1 MIKGDVFDKQYFPS
15 NTFALFINTFL
26 DSKCGIINGYK
37 NSMSMTNT
45 TNQITVSS
53 GAACIKGRFLRE
65 NSSTTLSVSY
75 QNNTFCRLVIE
86 IDLDKVNT
94 AAELNQVYYKII
106 ASESNYPTLT
116 QTDIVNNESGIY
128 QYELAK
134 FKANSNGISDFQ
146 DTRTFIDYNSIY
158 SHIDDVIDALVA
170 GGVTATQVSYS
181 NTNSGLS
188 SNRVQSAIDEVNT
201 KINEVNTKIDN
212 INVYSQLRTTTS
224 YVSYSLSIS
233 ENKIGTISISNPGY
247 YPIAISGFSNT
258 NGDGVNVTTIYLS
271 QMNNGSGV
279 ITYGVKNMDNA
290 NTKSGNIYIN
300 VLWIKA

>member
-65 NSSTTLSVSY
+65 NSSTTLSVLY

-106 ASESNYPTLT
+106 ASESDYPTLT

-146 DTRTFIDYNSIY
+146 DTRTFIDYNSL
-158 SHIDDVIDALVA
+158 SAHIDDVIDTLVA
-170 GGVTATQVSYS
+170 GGINANQVSYN
-181 NTNSGLS
+181 NTSSGL
-188 SNRVQSAIDEVNT
+188 NATKVQGAIDELKTNIGNINT
-201 KINEVNTKIDN
+201 KIFPQIYIGTHN
-212 INVYSQLRTTTS
+212 IF
-224 YVSYSLSIS
+224 YSLSIDGS
-233 ENKIGTISISNPGY
+233 VSGTLNISNPGY
-247 YPIAISGFSNT
+247 YPICLNGYSNT
-258 NGDGVNVTTIYLS
+258 NSKVIIQSIYIYPGSNGTGAIYYGLKNTDGGNV
-271 QMNNGSGV
+271 Q
-279 ITYGVKNMDNA
+279 
-290 NTKSGNIYIN
+290 SGNLYVN
-300 VLWIKA
+300 VLWVKA